1 MAASVEHF
9 YRRFLFGAAALTF
22 GAAGAELLLVEH
34 YADRLQVLPFV
45 MIGLGLLTTVWA
57 WRAPSLRSI
66 RAVRWTAGAVVL
78 GSVAGIVLHA
88 KGNVEFA
95 LEVTPNEPLAS
106 LIWDAVSG
114 ASPLLAPGMLAL
126 AAILA
131 AAATYRHP
139 ALGR

>member
-1 MAASVEHF
+1 MTVEAQF
-9 YRRFLFGAAALTF
+9 RRFLLLASGATF
-22 GAAGAELLLVEH
+22 LAAGVELLLVEH
-34 YADRLQVLPFV
+34 YADWLQYVPFA
-45 MIGLGLLTTVWA
+45 MIALGVAAVGWVWTSPE
-57 WRAPSLRSI
+57 APSLK
-66 RAVRWTAGAVVL
+66 AVRWMAGAVVL
-78 GSVAGIVLHA
+78 GSLLGIALHV

-126 AAILA
+126 AGVLA

-139 ALGR
+139 ALRA